1 MTVQEMR
8 NAISD
13 AYKGPGWKARVAC
26 MSEDQVIAI
35 YYSFLERGEFNK
47 PKNKPVDE
55 KAPDIVRQL
64 SIFDF
69 VKEDKEKMGHDK
81 IWNKFKECNGVLED
95 IVTCWFPNGKNSIR
109 VRLRESGDLI
119 FTYTSKKKWKL
130 ETVDSYLDERK
141 VEVVRG

>member
-1 MTVQEMR
+1 
-8 NAISD
+8 
-13 AYKGPGWKARVAC
+13 
-26 MSEDQVIAI
+26 
-35 YYSFLERGEFNK
+35 
-47 PKNKPVDE
+47 
-55 KAPDIVRQL
+55 
-64 SIFDF
+64 
-69 VKEDKEKMGHDK
+69 MGHDK

-130 ETVDSYLDERK
+130 ETVDLYLEDRK